1 MSRPQRCR
9 RICHEP
15 KFAEF
20 SPDCIDNTEVIRL
33 SLDEFEVIRL
43 VDLEKQTHEQCAIQM
58 EISRTTV
65 TEIYES
71 ARGKIAD
78 CIVNG
83 RRLIIAGGNYRVC
96 DGAASQCCGEKCRW
110 KTQKNTFG
118 AQPIRIAVTN
128 ENGQVFQHF
137 GHSEQLKFYDVEK
150 DQIIAAQ
157 IADTNGRGHRALVG
171 FLVVNN
177 ADLLICGGIGGR
189 AKAALTEAGIKLYN
203 GVSGSAD
210 EAVKMLLSGALSCDS
225 DLHCNHHNED
235 HN

>member
-1 MSRPQRCR
+1 M
-9 RICHEP
+9 
-15 KFAEF
+15 
-20 SPDCIDNTEVIRL
+20 
-33 SLDEFEVIRL
+33 
-43 VDLEKQTHEQCAIQM
+43 
-58 EISRTTV
+58 
-65 TEIYES
+65 
-71 ARGKIAD
+71 
-78 CIVNG
+78 
-83 RRLIIAGGNYRVC
+83 
-96 DGAASQCCGEKCRW
+96 
-110 KTQKNTFG
+110 
-118 AQPIRIAVTN
+118 
-128 ENGQVFQHF
+128 
-137 GHSEQLKFYDVEK
+137 EK